1 MKILTKY
8 ILLSIGIILISLG
21 TSYAKKTYITI
32 EKDLKKIQITNHKGY
47 IVKTYYE
54 KYNVKY
60 GWLRAI
66 CKKEELK
73 SENFFKIILS
83 CDFTPASLRL
93 INNPINDNEI
103 KKVASKNLNNN
114 NQQEES
120 QEEESQEEE
129 SQEEESQEEE
139 SQEEEN
145 QEEENTLPE
154 IPLNEECNDPTIC

>member
-1 MKILTKY
+1 MNIFTKY
-8 ILLSIGIILISLG
+8 ILLSIGIIFLSLG
-21 TSYAKKTYITI
+21 TAYAKTTFITV
-32 EKDLKKIQITNHKGY
+32 EKDLRKIQITNHKGY

-54 KYNVKY
+54 KYNIKY

-73 SENFFKIILS
+73 LENYFKIILS

-93 INNPINDNEI
+93 INNPINNNEI

-114 NQQEES
+114 QQEES
-120 QEEESQEEE
+120 QQEESQ
-129 SQEEESQEEE
+129 QEE